1 MTDKSTALALET
13 EPIGKLLFTYSLPA
27 IAGMVIF
34 SLYNIIDSIFIGHGV
49 GALAISGLAV
59 AFPIMNLTFAFGLL
73 VGIGGASI
81 CSIRMGQKD
90 LEGARL
96 TLGNV
101 TILNVITGVA
111 FGALSLLFLD
121 PTLRAFGAGPNTIG
135 YARDFMRIMLFG
147 LPVTYTLFNLNHVM
161 RASGYPRKAMLSA
174 VVTVGVNL
182 ILAPVFIFAL
192 QWGTAGAAAATVL
205 SQCTGMLWVLAHF
218 RNPQSFIHF
227 QPGIYKLRPDIVKSI
242 FSIGMSPFLM
252 NICACVVVVFINIGL
267 RDYGGDLAIGAYG
280 IINRVLIMFVMIVMG
295 LTQGM
300 QPIVGYNYGA
310 QQIRRVRQT
319 LKYGIIAGA
328 AITTAGLA
336 ASECFPEFIA
346 AMFTD
351 DKTLTELAVNGL
363 RLSAPAFTLV
373 GCQIVITNFFQSI
386 GRAKLSIFLSL
397 TRQLLFLIPALF
409 ILPRFLGLNGIWL
422 SIPVS
427 DVLAFITCI
436 LVFILFLKEARQRH
450 PNV

>member
-101 TILNVITGVA
+101 AILNVITGVA
-111 FGALSLLFLD
+111 FGALCLLFLD
-121 PTLRAFGAGPNTIG
+121 PTLLAFGAGPNTIG
-135 YARDFMRIMLFG
+135 YARDFMRIILFG

-174 VVTVGVNL
+174 VVTVGVNI

-205 SQCTGMLWVLAHF
+205 AQFTGMLWVLAHF
-218 RNPQSFIHF
+218 RNPRSFIHF

-319 LKYGIIAGA
+319 LKYGIVAGA

-336 ASECFPEFIA
+336 ASECFPEYIA

-409 ILPRFLGLNGIWL
+409 ILPRFWGLNGIWL

-436 LVFILFLKEARQRH
+436 LVFMLFLREARERH